1 MVRAFFKQVWSSKSF
16 QGWASFSGT
25 QKALPITF
33 GGCNPV
39 KNGIRIRHNATT
51 AENVGPKVGL
61 IPTKVAQGDR
71 AVGYWLLGTGTMVAG
86 MVAVGGI
93 TRLTRSGLSMTDWK
107 IQGSMPPQTRE
118 EWMVEFERY
127 KTFPEWQQRKG
138 MTLDEFKFIYF
149 WEWGHRM
156 LGRVLGLVYAGPLLY
171 FAARG
176 RLAPHLKPKLAL
188 LLGLGGTQGLIGWW
202 MVRSGLEGVDPGTR
216 KEIRVSP
223 YRLATHLGMAFTTG
237 TLLLWTGLEA
247 LHPPEA
253 VKKVGE
259 KVGASI
265 QAAAAAGVQKQE
277 VVAVLKKL
285 RARGM
290 ATLGLAGV
298 TALSGAFVAGND
310 AGRAF
315 NSWPKMGDHWV
326 PPEILAMETWWRNFF
341 ENTAT
346 VQFDHRMLA
355 YSTAAAVASCLMAA
369 RRGNVWPLLPR
380 QARVSVQAM
389 SGMVVVQ
396 IGLGISTL
404 LTYVPTHLAVTHQAG
419 SLTLLGLTTWFLSSM
434 RFVPRTQMYLKTV
447 KNAVKA

>member
-1 MVRAFFKQVWSSKSF
+1 
-16 QGWASFSGT
+16 
-25 QKALPITF
+25 
-33 GGCNPV
+33 
-39 KNGIRIRHNATT
+39 
-51 AENVGPKVGL
+51 
-61 IPTKVAQGDR
+61 
-71 AVGYWLLGTGTMVAG
+71 
-86 MVAVGGI
+86 
-93 TRLTRSGLSMTDWK
+93 
-107 IQGSMPPQTRE
+107 
-118 EWMVEFERY
+118 MVEFERY